1 MCQSNEVSDFNEKLF
16 SQELQNKIWYRALSL
31 TQDEHDAKDLLQD
44 TFVKAIENEK
54 KFDGQNIDRW
64 VYTICRNLFLDSKRK
79 KREVLLGDEIVQ
91 NTVSGDFE
99 TIEAKK
105 DLKYCINKLNE
116 KDREVISLIQLHEP
130 KEVAEILEVSSG
142 NLRIKLHRARS
153 QLAECLGI

>member
-44 TFVKAIENEK
+44 TFVKAMENEK

-79 KREVLLGDEIVQ
+79 KREVLL
-91 NTVSGDFE
+91 
-99 TIEAKK
+99 
-105 DLKYCINKLNE
+105 
-116 KDREVISLIQLHEP
+116 
-130 KEVAEILEVSSG
+130 
-142 NLRIKLHRARS
+142 
-153 QLAECLGI
+153 